1 MRITKIERQK
11 KNHSRRSIYLEDKY
25 AFGVSED
32 VYLKLGLHEEQE
44 LTESEIEAIRQTET
58 EQSVK
63 SAALRFRSYRPR
75 SQKEIED
82 YLHKKGFED
91 KYVKAGIN
99 YLHSQQLLNDE
110 EFARMF
116 CRDRLA
122 LKPVGKL
129 VMKNQLLKRGIAKPL
144 IEKIIGDYYTADKEE
159 ALARKEAEK
168 KFLRIRKLPPLVQKQ
183 RIYNHLLRKGY
194 DSSLSLT
201 IIKQLINDNA

>member
-11 KNHSRRSIYLEDKY
+11 KNSSRRSIYLDGNY

-44 LTESEIEAIRQTET
+44 LTASDVDAIEQTET
-58 EQSVK
+58 ELLVK

-75 SQKEIED
+75 SQKEVED
-82 YLHKKGFED
+82 YLDKKGFDD
-91 KYVKAGIN
+91 KYIKTAIS
-99 YLHSQQLLNDE
+99 YLQSQQLLNDE

-122 LKPVGKL
+122 LKPVGKHA
-129 VMKNQLLKRGIAKPL
+129 MKNQLFKRGITKQI
-144 IEKIIGDYYTADKEE
+144 IEKIIQECYSVDTEE

-168 KFLRIRKLPPLVQKQ
+168 KFLRVRKLMPIIQKQ

-194 DSSLSLT
+194 NSSLSRT
-201 IIKQLINDNA
+201 IINQLINTNG